1 MTHYLALNFKTQR
14 NWLATNF
21 HFTKIRKPVIPH
33 ALKGKKF
40 VIFYVITLLDEIG
53 ESELTL
59 CTNSLQPHSK
69 TGYAS
74 GIPRIIHFR

>member
-1 MTHYLALNFKTQR
+1 MPY
-14 NWLATNF
+14 
-21 HFTKIRKPVIPH
+21 
-33 ALKGKKF
+33 KGKNF
-40 VIFYVITLLDEIG
+40 LIFYVITILDEIG

-59 CTNSLQPHSK
+59 RTNSLQPHSK